1 MTFSV
6 AGRDP
11 RTGDIGVAVA
21 SKFLAVDALVP
32 FVKSGVGAVAT
43 QSYVNPNF
51 GPDGLAL
58 AGGRAPQDVAAHFQ
72 AQGTDIGQR
81 QFGRVDLQGRSATLT
96 GGDGHAWAGSWA
108 GPDVAIQGNLLA
120 GPEVVDAMRAAWE
133 AGDTQSLPHRLL
145 SALRAGDAAGGDR
158 RGRQS
163 AALVCA
169 GPGRGYAGLTD
180 DWVNLRADD
189 HADPCA
195 ELERLLKR
203 HDSAV
208 WAPGD
213 ERAAGGG
220 GAGLAA
226 RPADHRGGRDLAARW
241 SLGRRHRG
249 RRLGAVRRGKLGRT
263 LGARRAVRP
272 GGAGLSARKVRRA
285 SGRDLTTRLQNR
297 AARDPR
303 QVH

>member
-6 AGRDP
+6 AERDP

-58 AGGRAPQDVAAHFQ
+58 LAGGQAPQDVAAHFAGTGHGHRAAAIWAGEPSG
-72 AQGTDIGQR
+72 AQRDLDRRGLPRLGGELGRARTWRFRATCWQGQR
-81 QFGRVDLQGRSATLT
+81 WSTPRARPGKPGTRSPSPTACRL
-96 GGDGHAWAGSWA
+96 
-108 GPDVAIQGNLLA
+108 PC
-120 GPEVVDAMRAAWE
+120 GPE
-133 AGDTQSLPHRLL
+133 S
-145 SALRAGDAAGGDR
+145 DR

-249 RRLGAVRRGKLGRT
+249 RRLGAVRRGKPGRT

-297 AARDPR
+297 AAHGPR